1 MGGMCC
7 LRTFALGFALPVLQ
21 LSAWVLR
28 TGPEVIDIDFF
39 MLIWNS
45 FSLAALTALVV
56 AVVALLLVYTSR
68 LFESVGV
75 GLLARIAT
83 LGYSVPGAV
92 IAVGIM
98 LALARFDRILDQ
110 TAQVWFGCSTGLLLS
125 ATLAALVFAYLV
137 RYLMVGYQSIQAGFE
152 GLGAHVEEA
161 ARSLGAGP
169 WRTLIRVDLPL
180 VKMALLSS
188 VMLVFVDVL
197 KELPLTMI
205 LRPFNYDTLATRAF
219 ELASD
224 EEIAASANAALIIAA
239 MGSIGVS
246 ILHRLMLRREG

>member
-1 MGGMCC
+1 VGASLVCA
-7 LRTFALGFALPVLQ
+7 LPFALGFALPVLQ

-28 TGPEVIDIDFF
+28 TGPEVINIDFF

-110 TAQVWFGCSTGLLLS
+110 TAQVWFGFSTGLLLS
-125 ATLAALVFAYLV
+125 ATLTALVFAYLV

-152 GLGAHVEEA
+152 G
-161 ARSLGAGP
+161 
-169 WRTLIRVDLPL
+169 
-180 VKMALLSS
+180 
-188 VMLVFVDVL
+188 
-197 KELPLTMI
+197 
-205 LRPFNYDTLATRAF
+205 
-219 ELASD
+219 
-224 EEIAASANAALIIAA
+224 
-239 MGSIGVS
+239 
-246 ILHRLMLRREG
+246 